1 MLSPMSDLQC
11 PACIVLL
18 TPESS
23 AGSTLDRQRL
33 ARVIVATGLPA
44 DASLAHAHGLELERA
59 RLDDGPALREHV
71 AHLADLHRGECVAI
85 IVSARALC
93 EALALVE
100 APAEPVM
107 LVVDSDGMRIQRA

>member
-1 MLSPMSDLQC
+1 MLSSMSDLQC

-23 AGSTLDRQRL
+23 ARTTLGGQRL
-33 ARVIVATGLPA
+33 ARVIVATGLQA

-59 RLDDGPALREHV
+59 RIDDGLALREQV

-85 IVSARALC
+85 IVPARALR
-93 EALALVE
+93 EALALAE
-100 APAEPVM
+100 APAEPVT